1 VRADSSRAHLL
12 VVADDF
18 GLHSDIDRGILEC
31 VEHGRV
37 QGVSFCPTGRSLEWK
52 RLIELMDQGVHV
64 GLHLTL
70 VGEPWST
77 DGRVI
82 PDWRHLTKQ
91 LVLGGQ
97 PFRTAMDAE
106 IRRQFQLCAD
116 KGVDPRSLS
125 HLDSHQH
132 VHVLA
137 GLWKLC
143 LAQAKEYGIPRIR
156 VPWCPTLRIIK
167 RSVGGIA
174 LQGLA
179 RRRRQQAG
187 RFLACLA
194 LAHAGRNTSAT
205 LSDELHD
212 AALAGRPDLEL
223 VAHPGRITKDL
234 QTRYAAWK
242 FDWNSERE
250 ALLSQEFEEA
260 VERNGYSFA
269 GPFHSARF
277 APEIDV

>member
-1 VRADSSRAHLL
+1 VPAAPSRAHLL
-12 VVADDF
+12 VIADDF

-31 VEHGRV
+31 VERGRV

-52 RLIELMDQGVHV
+52 KLLELLDQKVHV

-82 PDWRHLTKQ
+82 PDWQHLAK
-91 LVLGGQ
+91 LLMLGGA
-97 PFRTAMDAE
+97 PISAAIGAE
-106 IRRQFQLCAD
+106 IRRQLLLCAD
-116 KGVDPRSLS
+116 NGIDPRRLS
-125 HLDSHQH
+125 HMDSHQH

-137 GLWKLC
+137 GVWEFC
-143 LAQAKEYGIPRIR
+143 LSQAKEHGIRRIR

-179 RRRRQQAG
+179 WLRLRQFGAY
-187 RFLACLA
+187 LACLG
-194 LAHAGRNTSAT
+194 LAHAGHNTSAT

-223 VAHPGRITKDL
+223 VAHPGRSTPDL
-234 QTRYAAWK
+234 QTRYSAWK
-242 FDWNSERE
+242 FDWDSERK
-250 ALLSQEFEEA
+250 ALLSAEFADA
-260 VERNGYSFA
+260 VERNGYVFA
-269 GPFHSARF
+269 GPFH
-277 APEIDV
+277 

>member
-1 VRADSSRAHLL
+1 MRADNSRAHLL

-18 GLHSDIDRGILEC
+18 GLHTDIDRGILEC
-31 VEHGRV
+31 VERGRV

-82 PDWRHLTKQ
+82 PAWQHLVKH
-91 LVLGGQ
+91 LMVGGQ
-97 PFRTAMDAE
+97 PFRTAMSAE

-116 KGVDPRSLS
+116 NGVDPRRLS

-132 VHVLA
+132 VHVLS
-137 GLWKLC
+137 GLWELC
-143 LAQAKEYGIPRIR
+143 LAQTKEHGMRRLR
-156 VPWCPTLRIIK
+156 VPWCPTLRIIR

-174 LQGLA
+174 LQSLARIRVQQVGAFLPCLGLA
-179 RRRRQQAG
+179 
-187 RFLACLA
+187 
-194 LAHAGRNTSAT
+194 HTGRNTSAT
-205 LSDELHD
+205 LSEELQY
-212 AALAGRPDLEL
+212 AAAAGRPDLEL
-223 VAHPGRITKDL
+223 VAHPGRNTKDL
-234 QTRYAAWK
+234 QTRYSAWK
-242 FDWNSERE
+242 FDWDSERE
-250 ALLSQEFEEA
+250 ALLSAEFADA

-269 GPFHSARF
+269 GPLSLGS
-277 APEIDV
+277 

>member
-1 VRADSSRAHLL
+1 MRADPSRAQLL

-31 VEHGRV
+31 VERGRV
-37 QGVSFCPTGRSLEWK
+37 QGVSFSPTGRSLEWK
-52 RLIELMDQGVHV
+52 RLMELMDQGVQV

-82 PDWRHLTKQ
+82 PDWRRLAKQ
-91 LVLGGQ
+91 LLLGGQ
-97 PFRTAMDAE
+97 SFRTATDAE
-106 IRRQFQLCAD
+106 IRRQFQICAD
-116 KGVDPRSLS
+116 NGVDPRRLS

-137 GLWKLC
+137 GLWELC
-143 LAQAKEYGIPRIR
+143 LAQTKEYGIRRIR
-156 VPWCPTLRIIK
+156 VPWTPKLLMIK
-167 RSVGGIA
+167 RSMGGIA
-174 LQGLA
+174 LQSLA

-187 RFLACLA
+187 RFLACLG

-205 LSDELHD
+205 LSNELRD

-223 VAHPGRITKDL
+223 VAHPGRSTKDL
-234 QTRYAAWK
+234 QTRYPAWK

-250 ALLSQEFEEA
+250 ALLSEEFAEA
-260 VERNGYSFA
+260 VERNGYSFTA
-269 GPFHSARF
+269 PFH
-277 APEIDV
+277 